1 MKPILRFGRFWWDFL
16 VGDDWRIAIGVVAL
30 LGLTALLVSAGISA
44 WWLLPAGIVV
54 VLADS
59 LRRAARSSRQS

>member
-1 MKPILRFGRFWWDFL
+1 MKPIVRFGRFWWDFL
-16 VGDDWRIAIGVVAL
+16 VGDDWRIAIGVAAL
-30 LGLTALLVSAGISA
+30 LGLTALPVSAGIAA
-44 WWLLPAGIVV
+44 WWLLPVGVMV